1 MGAAHHVHGHADR
14 LRRGVKDRA
23 GGSRGARHRV
33 VERRVGDR
41 PHHFRQCAAG
51 DQGRQDHHRAD
62 PEGSRQPRHG
72 RDQSD
77 RHRLHGLRGFPRGP
91 PRLHGKAQ
99 ATVSRT
105 VMVIMHKPVDA
116 SGNAPL
122 PTQAAPLPLSR
133 FKVIDLTLA
142 RAGPS
147 CVRTLADWRVDVIPV
162 QPPPGDDEIGE
173 LVGRRDGSDFQNLHR
188 NKRAITLN
196 LKTDEGREILMRL
209 AEQADVVVENMRP
222 GVTKRL
228 GVDFES
234 VKKRNPR
241 IVYGSISGFGQ
252 YGPYTSRPSID
263 QIAQG
268 MSGIM
273 SVTGL
278 PGQGPVRVGVA
289 VTDIMAGAF
298 LAQGVLIALLDRE
311 VSGEGRWVQTSLI
324 EAGLT
329 LLDFQATRWT
339 MDKKV
344 PPQEGNYHPT
354 NVPMGLYP
362 TADGFLTLAATSNK
376 NFQTLCKLID
386 RENAAADPRFA
397 SAALRGRN
405 KEALNELIA
414 GALRGKTSR
423 EWFEILVEAGLLCR

>member
-1 MGAAHHVHGHADR
+1 
-14 LRRGVKDRA
+14 
-23 GGSRGARHRV
+23 
-33 VERRVGDR
+33 
-41 PHHFRQCAAG
+41 
-51 DQGRQDHHRAD
+51 
-62 PEGSRQPRHG
+62 
-72 RDQSD
+72 
-77 RHRLHGLRGFPRGP
+77 
-91 PRLHGKAQ
+91 
-99 ATVSRT
+99 
-105 VMVIMHKPVDA
+105 MHKPVDA
-116 SGNAPL
+116 TN
-122 PTQAAPLPLSR
+122 PTTTHTEPARLPLSR

-147 CVRTLADWRVDVIPV
+147 CVRTLADWGADVIRIE
-162 QPPPGDDEIGE
+162 PPPSDADASE

-196 LKTDEGREILMRL
+196 LKSDAGREVFMRL
-209 AEQADVVVENMRP
+209 AEQADVIIENMRP

-234 VKKRNPR
+234 VKQRNPR

-344 PPQEGNYHPT
+344 PPQEGNFHPT
-354 NVPMGLYP
+354 NTPMGLYS
-362 TADGFLTLAATSNK
+362 TADGFLNLSATGNK
-376 NFQTLCKLID
+376 NFSTFCRLIG
-386 RENAAADPRFA
+386 REKMASDPRFT
-397 SAALRGRN
+397 SSALRARN

-414 GALRGKTSR
+414 SALRTRTSR
-423 EWFEILVEAGLLCR
+423 DWFEMMVEAGLPCGPVYNIKDAFADPQVEALRIRRTVTHPRLGDVDLIAQPCEMTGFDRSIRTATPDLGEHNDEILRSLGYDTEAIERLKAERVI

>member
-1 MGAAHHVHGHADR
+1 
-14 LRRGVKDRA
+14 
-23 GGSRGARHRV
+23 
-33 VERRVGDR
+33 
-41 PHHFRQCAAG
+41 
-51 DQGRQDHHRAD
+51 
-62 PEGSRQPRHG
+62 
-72 RDQSD
+72 
-77 RHRLHGLRGFPRGP
+77 
-91 PRLHGKAQ
+91 
-99 ATVSRT
+99 
-105 VMVIMHKPVDA
+105 MHKPVDA
-116 SGNAPL
+116 SGNTAAQ
-122 PTQAAPLPLSR
+122 TQAARLPLSR
-133 FKVIDLTLA
+133 FMVLDLTLA

-147 CVRTLADWRVDVIPV
+147 CVRTLADWGADVIRV
-162 QPPPGDDEIGE
+162 EPPPGEGGTDEM
-173 LVGRRDGSDFQNLHR
+173 LGRREGSDFQNLHR

-209 AEQADVVVENMRP
+209 AEKADIIVENMRP

-252 YGPYTSRPSID
+252 YGPYAERPSID

-298 LAQGVLIALLDRE
+298 LAQGILIALLDRE

-324 EAGLT
+324 EAGIT

-344 PPQEGNYHPT
+344 PPQEGNFHPT
-354 NVPMGLYP
+354 NTPMGLYP
-362 TADGFLTLAATSNK
+362 TADGFLNLAATSDK
-376 NFQTLCKLID
+376 NFQKFCKLID
-386 RENAAADPRFA
+386 REKMATDPRFA
-397 SAALRGRN
+397 SIALRGRN
-405 KEALNELIA
+405 REALNALIA
-414 GALRGKTSR
+414 TALRARSTR
-423 EWFEILVEAGLLCR
+423 EWFELMVEAGLPCGPVYSIKDTFADPQVEALRIKRSVEHPRLGEIDLIAQPCEITGFDRAIRTATPKLGEHNDEILRSLGYGADEIEKLKAARVI

>member
-1 MGAAHHVHGHADR
+1 
-14 LRRGVKDRA
+14 
-23 GGSRGARHRV
+23 
-33 VERRVGDR
+33 
-41 PHHFRQCAAG
+41 
-51 DQGRQDHHRAD
+51 
-62 PEGSRQPRHG
+62 
-72 RDQSD
+72 
-77 RHRLHGLRGFPRGP
+77 
-91 PRLHGKAQ
+91 
-99 ATVSRT
+99 
-105 VMVIMHKPVDA
+105 MHKPVEA
-116 SGNAPL
+116 SGDADQ
-122 PTQAAPLPLSR
+122 PTQSSRLPLSR

-147 CVRTLADWRVDVIPV
+147 CVRTLADWGADVIRV
-162 QPPPGDDEIGE
+162 EPPPDDTEAGE

-196 LKTDEGREILMRL
+196 LKTDQGREILMRL
-209 AEQADVVVENMRP
+209 AEQADVIVENMRP
-222 GVTKRL
+222 GVTRRL

-273 SVTGL
+273 SVTGI

-311 VSGEGRWVQTSLI
+311 ISGEGRWVQTSLI

-339 MDKKV
+339 MDKKI
-344 PPQEGNYHPT
+344 PPQEGNNHPT
-354 NVPMGLYP
+354 NTPMGCFP
-362 TADGFLTLAATSNK
+362 TADGFINIAATSNK
-376 NFQTLCKLID
+376 NFAIFCKLID
-386 RENAAADPRFA
+386 RETMASDPRFA
-397 SAALRGRN
+397 STALRRQNKQTMNEMIAAALQ
-405 KEALNELIA
+405 A
-414 GALRGKTSR
+414 KTTS
-423 EWFEILVEAGLLCR
+423 EWFELIVAAGLPCGPVYNVKEAFADPQVEALRIKRSVAHPRLGELDLVAQPCEITGFDREIRTATPDLGEHNDEILGSLGFGPDEIAKLKAARVI

>member
-1 MGAAHHVHGHADR
+1 
-14 LRRGVKDRA
+14 
-23 GGSRGARHRV
+23 
-33 VERRVGDR
+33 
-41 PHHFRQCAAG
+41 
-51 DQGRQDHHRAD
+51 
-62 PEGSRQPRHG
+62 
-72 RDQSD
+72 
-77 RHRLHGLRGFPRGP
+77 
-91 PRLHGKAQ
+91 
-99 ATVSRT
+99 
-105 VMVIMHKPVDA
+105 MHKPVETP
-116 SGNAPL
+116 GNAFPQ
-122 PTQAAPLPLSR
+122 TQAPRLPLSR

-147 CVRTLADWRVDVIPV
+147 CVRTLADWGADVIRV
-162 QPPPGDDEIGE
+162 EPPPEEGEASE

-209 AEQADVVVENMRP
+209 AEQADVVIENMRP

-228 GVDFES
+228 GVHYDS

-241 IVYGSISGFGQ
+241 IVYGSVSGFGQ

-273 SVTGL
+273 SVTGI

-339 MDKKV
+339 MDKKI
-344 PPQEGNYHPT
+344 PPQEGNNHPT
-354 NVPMGLYP
+354 NTPMGTFP
-362 TADGFLTLAATSNK
+362 TADGFINIAATSNK
-376 NFQTLCKLID
+376 NFAKFCALID
-386 RENAAADPRFA
+386 REAMATDPRFA
-397 SAALRGRN
+397 STALRRQNKQAMNEEIAAALR
-405 KEALNELIA
+405 A
-414 GALRGKTSR
+414 KTTR
-423 EWFEILVEAGLLCR
+423 EWFELIVAAGLPCGPVYNIKEAFADPQVESLRIKRSVTHPRLGEIDLVAQPCEITGFDREIRTATPDLGEYNDEILGSLGYGPDEIAKLKAARVI

>member
-1 MGAAHHVHGHADR
+1 
-14 LRRGVKDRA
+14 
-23 GGSRGARHRV
+23 
-33 VERRVGDR
+33 
-41 PHHFRQCAAG
+41 
-51 DQGRQDHHRAD
+51 
-62 PEGSRQPRHG
+62 
-72 RDQSD
+72 
-77 RHRLHGLRGFPRGP
+77 
-91 PRLHGKAQ
+91 
-99 ATVSRT
+99 
-105 VMVIMHKPVDA
+105 MHKPVETHHPGTA
-116 SGNAPL
+116 STETPR
-122 PTQAAPLPLSR
+122 LPLSR

-147 CVRTLADWRVDVIPV
+147 CVRTLADWGADVIRV
-162 QPPPGDDEIGE
+162 EPPPDDTEAGE

-196 LKTDEGREILMRL
+196 LKTDQGREILMRL
-209 AEQADVVVENMRP
+209 AEQADVIVENMRP

-234 VKKRNPR
+234 VNKRNPR

-273 SVTGL
+273 SVTGI

-298 LAQGVLIALLDRE
+298 LAQGILIALLDRE
-311 VSGEGRWVQTSLI
+311 VSGQGRWVQTSLI

-339 MDKKV
+339 MDKKI
-344 PPQEGNYHPT
+344 PPQEGNNHPT
-354 NVPMGLYP
+354 NTPMGCFP
-362 TADGFLTLAATSNK
+362 TADGFLNIAATSNK
-376 NFQTLCKLID
+376 NFATFCRLID
-386 RENAAADPRFA
+386 REAMAADPRFA
-397 SAALRGRN
+397 STASRRQN
-405 KEALNELIA
+405 KQAMNELIA
-414 GALRGKTSR
+414 TALRAKTTS
-423 EWFEILVEAGLLCR
+423 EWFELLVAAGLPCGPVYNVKQAFADPQVEALRLKRSVEHPRLGELDLVAQPCEITGFDREIRTATPDLGEHNDDILGSLGYGADEIARLKAARVI

>member
-1 MGAAHHVHGHADR
+1 
-14 LRRGVKDRA
+14 
-23 GGSRGARHRV
+23 
-33 VERRVGDR
+33 
-41 PHHFRQCAAG
+41 
-51 DQGRQDHHRAD
+51 
-62 PEGSRQPRHG
+62 
-72 RDQSD
+72 
-77 RHRLHGLRGFPRGP
+77 
-91 PRLHGKAQ
+91 
-99 ATVSRT
+99 
-105 VMVIMHKPVDA
+105 MHKPVETSSHA
-116 SGNAPL
+116 VPQ
-122 PTQAAPLPLSR
+122 TQSSPLPLSR

-147 CVRTLADWRVDVIPV
+147 CVRTLADWGAEVIRVE
-162 QPPPGDDEIGE
+162 PPPSDDDAEE
-173 LVGRRDGSDFQNLHR
+173 LIGRRDGSDFQNLHR

-209 AEQADVVVENMRP
+209 AEQADVIVENMRP
-222 GVTKRL
+222 GVTRRL
-228 GVDFES
+228 GVDFDS

-268 MSGIM
+268 MTGIM

-339 MDKKV
+339 MDKKI
-344 PPQEGNYHPT
+344 PPQEGNNHPT
-354 NVPMGLYP
+354 NTPMGTFP
-362 TADGFLTLAATSNK
+362 TADGFINIAATSNR
-376 NFQTLCKLID
+376 NFAKFCALIGRD
-386 RENAAADPRFA
+386 DMATDPRFA
-397 SAALRGRN
+397 STAQRRQHKEAMNAMIADALRAR
-405 KEALNELIA
+405 
-414 GALRGKTSR
+414 TTR
-423 EWFEILVEAGLLCR
+423 EWFELIVAAGLPCGPVYNIKDAFADPQVEALRIKRSVTHPRLGELDLVAQPCEITGFDRAIRTATPELGEHNDEILASLGYGPDEIARLKTARVI

>member
-1 MGAAHHVHGHADR
+1 
-14 LRRGVKDRA
+14 
-23 GGSRGARHRV
+23 
-33 VERRVGDR
+33 
-41 PHHFRQCAAG
+41 
-51 DQGRQDHHRAD
+51 
-62 PEGSRQPRHG
+62 
-72 RDQSD
+72 
-77 RHRLHGLRGFPRGP
+77 
-91 PRLHGKAQ
+91 
-99 ATVSRT
+99 
-105 VMVIMHKPVDA
+105 MHKPVEA
-116 SGNAPL
+116 SSHVSPQSQAPR
-122 PTQAAPLPLSR
+122 LPLSR

-147 CVRTLADWRVDVIPV
+147 CVRTLADWGADVIRV
-162 QPPPGDDEIGE
+162 EPPPSAGESNEIM
-173 LVGRRDGSDFQNLHR
+173 GRRDGSDFQNLHR

-196 LKTDEGREILMRL
+196 LKTDEGREILLRL
-209 AEQADVVVENMRP
+209 AEQADVIVENMRP

-228 GVDFES
+228 GVDYEA
-234 VKKRNPR
+234 VRKRNPK

-324 EAGLT
+324 ESGLT
-329 LLDFQATRWT
+329 LLDFQATRWL

-344 PPQEGNYHPT
+344 PPQEGNNHPT
-354 NVPMGLYP
+354 NTPMGLFP
-362 TADGFLTLAATSNK
+362 TADSFLNLAATSTK
-376 NFQTLCKLID
+376 NFQKLCKIID
-386 RENAAADPRFA
+386 REKMAADPRFA
-397 SAALRGRN
+397 TSALRGRN
-405 KEALNELIA
+405 KEALNEMIA
-414 GALRGKTSR
+414 GALRAKTSR
-423 EWFEILVEAGLLCR
+423 EWFELLVEAGLPCGPVYSIKDAFADPQVRELRIARSVTHPRLGEIELVAQPCEMTGFDRAIRTATPELGEHNDEILASLGYGAEEIAKLKAAGVT

>member
-1 MGAAHHVHGHADR
+1 
-14 LRRGVKDRA
+14 
-23 GGSRGARHRV
+23 
-33 VERRVGDR
+33 
-41 PHHFRQCAAG
+41 
-51 DQGRQDHHRAD
+51 
-62 PEGSRQPRHG
+62 
-72 RDQSD
+72 
-77 RHRLHGLRGFPRGP
+77 
-91 PRLHGKAQ
+91 
-99 ATVSRT
+99 
-105 VMVIMHKPVDA
+105 MHKPVET
-116 SGNAPL
+116 SVRVTPQSQ
-122 PTQAAPLPLSR
+122 PPQLPLSR

-147 CVRTLADWRVDVIPV
+147 CVRTLADWGADVIRV
-162 QPPPGDDEIGE
+162 EPPPEEGEAGE

-196 LKTDEGREILMRL
+196 LKTAEGREILMRL

-228 GVDFES
+228 GVDYES

-273 SVTGL
+273 SVTGI

-298 LAQGVLIALLDRE
+298 LAQGILIALLDRE
-311 VSGEGRWVQTSLI
+311 VSGQGRWVQTSLI

-339 MDKKV
+339 MDKKI
-344 PPQEGNYHPT
+344 PPQEGNNHPT
-354 NVPMGLYP
+354 NAPMGCFP
-362 TADGFLTLAATSNK
+362 TADGHINIAATSNK
-376 NFQTLCKLID
+376 NFQIFCKLID
-386 RENAAADPRFA
+386 RQNMAADPRFA
-397 SAALRGRN
+397 SAALRRQN
-405 KEALNELIA
+405 KETMNEMIADALQA
-414 GALRGKTSR
+414 RTTA
-423 EWFEILVEAGLLCR
+423 EWFEIIVAAGLPCGPVYNIKQAFADPQVEALRLKRSVTHPRLGELELVAQPCEITGFDREIRTATPDLGEHTSEILGSLGYSAEEIEKLKAARAI